1 MRTLTE
7 HCTMV
12 VSSAL
17 GRRRRPA
24 PRRYVDVR
32 WSRSDPGA
40 AVVDRLFALPSLDE
54 RKRAAR
60 FHFRQDAMR
69 WIVARATLRDVLH
82 GRGGGGDSSR
92 VGHLRVVGR
101 VRR

>member
-1 MRTLTE
+1 
-7 HCTMV
+7 MV

-17 GRRRRPA
+17 ASSTPA
-24 PRRYVDVR
+24 RLSPPGPGEVR
-32 WSRSDPGA
+32 VWLTELDPGA
-40 AVVDRLFALPSLDE
+40 AVVDRLFALLIPDE
-54 RKRAAR
+54 RKRAAQ
-60 FHFRQDAMR
+60 FQLRQDAMR
-69 WIVARATLRDVLH
+69 WIVARSTLRDVLH